1 MSFLR
6 EWVNA
11 VHLFL
16 APALNVDALPPD
28 LSFEGQSVLI
38 TGGTSGLGFEAAIHY
53 LQLGANVII
62 TARTSAKG
70 EQAKLEIEKRTG
82 KVIQA
87 MVLDMDTFEGV
98 KKFMETLKT
107 KVPSLDIVLLVSYL
121 TQHCVHS

>member
-6 EWVNA
+6 EWADA
-11 VHLFL
+11 VHDLL
-16 APALNVDALPPD
+16 APALNVDTLPPD
-28 LSFEGQSVLI
+28 LSFEGQGVLV
-38 TGGTSGLGFEAAIHY
+38 TGSTSGLGFEAAIHY

-82 KVIQA
+82 KLVQV

-98 KKFMETLKT
+98 KNFMGIVKT
-107 KVPSLDIVLLVSYL
+107 KDPSLDIVLLVSYP
-121 TQHCVHS
+121 TQY